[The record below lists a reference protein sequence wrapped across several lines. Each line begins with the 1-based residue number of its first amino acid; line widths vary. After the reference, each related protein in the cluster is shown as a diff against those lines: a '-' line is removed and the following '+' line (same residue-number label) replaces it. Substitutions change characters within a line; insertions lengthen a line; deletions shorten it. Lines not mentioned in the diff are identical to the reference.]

1 MYQALHKV
9 QSLRHLRVRLDVPAS
24 MKTTVHQTFPPTP
37 QLPTTHAPPSQLAS
51 AYPIPPGPSQFS
63 NYSAAKLKRVKRR
76 VGYNY
81 WANGRAFS
89 GFKNLHSLSLLGIS
103 NLDCLGEIS
112 GGLKASSASLKSLTL
127 SLSNELALK
136 ARKPSTSTN
145 VVDDVTDTDGEDDED
160 LMDGPYPTTTSGQQV
175 NEADIRKEKLAQEG
189 ILAKIFDLQA
199 VALQG
204 RKLERSVARPSI
216 GAASKMLE
224 DESMSFV
231 NDFRSMLKTLLET
244 PPGILEKESLGRET
258 LGIMKKVAEKYLSA
272 HPKIVKKPVKDPSKQ
287 TFAGSSKFPMT
298 SKPPSSSQSGLE
310 SAGLDWAIQ
319 NSSAS
324 TKQWAPSSIPSMG
337 GDYMIEGAGV
347 ALATD
352 NLLGTGK
359 QSSSIHP
366 ESYMDPYVSDL
377 LYGGVSPALS
387 KAHNSHSES
396 VGLGPSLKPMQHSK
410 TKPGKSP
417 YGDLD
422 MVNPSNQEVA
432 DAVPENVKDLDNNHE
447 MYDFGSGDESDG
459 LKDSSTPLRPPLFP
473 AVELASQDREDSM
486 DIDME
491 HPDETTIEA
500 GSDQEIIAESDERD
514 TIPRKRAR
522 FADAEPINTA
532 TFQESTEQGKSSS
545 ADPDKIAHGNAL
557 TASAGKSSDEE
568 MRDYIRANH
577 GLQLEELSLYLIPLK
592 ASILARALDLN
603 ILKRLTLL
611 NVGPQEPF
619 WLLLARLQNHSSQ
632 ISFKSI
638 HTDNVSL
645 PFLEFLKTFEGLD
658 ELFILERNPKGDADA
673 GSTKTVVNITTI
685 RKVALRKHIASL
697 KRLLIRNDNDETWDL
712 DAHTIRFLSGK
723 AANLIELAISLNMKH
738 FVSFDE
744 LVFQFERL

>member
-9 QSLRHLRVRLDVPAS
+9 QSLRHLRIRLDVPAS

-37 QLPTTHAPPSQLAS
+37 QMPTTHAPPSQLAS

-76 VGYNY
+76 AGYNY

-103 NLDCLGEIS
+103 NLDCLGEIA
-112 GGLKASSASLKSLTL
+112 GCLKASSAGLKSLTL

-136 ARKPSTSTN
+136 ARKPSASTN
-145 VVDDVTDTDGEDDED
+145 VADDVTDTDGDDDEE

-199 VALQG
+199 VAFQG
-204 RKLERSVARPSI
+204 RKLEKSVARPAI
-216 GAASKMLE
+216 GAASKVLD
-224 DESMSFV
+224 DESLSFI
-231 NDFRSMLKTLLET
+231 NDFRSMLKMLLDT
-244 PPGILEKESLGRET
+244 PPGQESLGRET

-272 HPKIVKKPVKDPSKQ
+272 HPKTAKKPVKDSNKQ
-287 TFAGSSKFPMT
+287 MFAGSSKFPMT

-310 SAGLDWAIQ
+310 AAGLDWAIQ
-319 NSSAS
+319 NSYAQ
-324 TKQWAPSSIPSMG
+324 TKQFTPGSIASIG
-337 GDYMIEGAGV
+337 SDYKLEGAGV

-352 NLLGTGK
+352 NSLGTGK
-359 QSSSIHP
+359 QSSSIYP
-366 ESYMDPYVSDL
+366 DSYMDPYVSDL
-377 LYGGVSPALS
+377 LYGGVSPALF

-396 VGLGPSLKPMQHSK
+396 IGLGASLKAMQHSK

-417 YGDLD
+417 YGDLE
-422 MVNPSNQEVA
+422 MMNSSNQEPA
-432 DAVPENVKDLDNNHE
+432 EAVSEKLKDLDNNHE
-447 MYDFGSGDESDG
+447 MYDFASGDDSDD
-459 LKDSSTPLRPPLFP
+459 LKDSSAPSRPPLFP
-473 AVELASQDREDSM
+473 AVELGSQDREDSM

-522 FADAEPINTA
+522 FAAAESIGPAN
-532 TFQESTEQGKSSS
+532 FQESAEQGKSSS
-545 ADPDKIAHGNAL
+545 TDPDRNNQENAL
-557 TASAGKSSDEE
+557 TPSAGKSSDEE

-603 ILKRLTLL
+603 VLKRLTLL
-611 NVGPQEPF
+611 NVGPQDPF
-619 WLLLARLQNHSSQ
+619 WLLLARLQNHSAQ

-638 HTDNVSL
+638 HTDSVSFS
-645 PFLEFLKTFEGLD
+645 FLEFLRTFEGLD
-658 ELFILERNPKGDADA
+658 ELFLLERNTKGDADG
-673 GSTKTVVNITTI
+673 GSSKTIPNITTI
-685 RKVALRKHIASL
+685 RKAALRKHIGTL

-723 AANLIELAISLNMKH
+723 GASLVELAISLNMKH

-744 LVFQFERL
+744 LTFHSEQV